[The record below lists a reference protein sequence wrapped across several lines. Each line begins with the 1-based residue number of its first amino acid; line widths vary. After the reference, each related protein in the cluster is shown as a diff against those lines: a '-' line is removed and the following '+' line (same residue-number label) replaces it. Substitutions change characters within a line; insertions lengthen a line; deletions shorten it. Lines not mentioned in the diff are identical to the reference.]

1 MSQNT
6 VKNTVPPAPE
16 KGPEPKPAARKA
28 RSTVFGRII
37 KGDIFTGNS
46 VAQFLPYAGF
56 ITLLTLLYIAN
67 AYYAERKV
75 NRINQLNKQVK
86 DLHSKYVSVK
96 ADLMYGMQ
104 RAELSKAL
112 LDEGIKENTT
122 PPKVIM
128 VENNENERIY

>member
-6 VKNTVPPAPE
+6 AKNTAS
-16 KGPEPKPAARKA
+16 PAAGKGHEPQAATRKA
-28 RSTVFGRII
+28 GSTVFGKII
-37 KGDIFTGNS
+37 KGDIFTGHS

-56 ITLLTLLYIAN
+56 LTLLTLLYIAN

-86 DLHSKYVSVK
+86 NLHSKYVSVK

-128 VENNENERIY
+128 VENNENEQIY

>member
-6 VKNTVPPAPE
+6 VKNTATPAE
-16 KGPEPKPAARKA
+16 NGPEPKPAAARKV

-46 VAQFLPYAGF
+46 VAQFLPFAGF

-122 PPKVIM
+122 PPRVIM